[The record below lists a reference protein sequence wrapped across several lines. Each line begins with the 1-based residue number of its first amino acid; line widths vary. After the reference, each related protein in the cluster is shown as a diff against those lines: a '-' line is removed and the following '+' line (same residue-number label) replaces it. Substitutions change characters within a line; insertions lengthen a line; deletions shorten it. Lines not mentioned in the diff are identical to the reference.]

1 MIESSTTTPL
11 YNGIRRRYFGYGLA
25 GLTTIV
31 GCSFV
36 TQWLQLKNPAAMVT
50 TLLAG
55 LAVFWLGSLGLR
67 KVISAPE
74 QILSQLTALARNRQV
89 TSRSLV
95 PIPEAW
101 PAAAGWNQL
110 LEHIQTGR
118 LSPEME
124 SRLNDALSG
133 SGVGDM
139 SLVLNSLADGVAVTR
154 PDGTIL
160 RSNRSFEALMNID
173 DDLAADVDIFS
184 LLLQQVTD
192 GSPPAQLEE
201 KRMARQRFELN
212 RTRIDSDGV
221 LRISCTPTENS
232 RGDICSFVWTVRDI
246 TQFRLAEAMRTEFVT
261 TATHE
266 LRTPLANIRAYAET
280 LQSADDISLD
290 QQKEFVNV
298 INAESAR
305 LARFVDELLNLSQMD
320 AGSITLKQY
329 ETQFER
335 LLQESI
341 ENARPQIVKKKQ
353 TLETRIPAKLPLM
366 TIDKDKI
373 AACLVNLLG
382 NASKYTPDEGVIRLV
397 VEESGDELRI
407 RIEDSGFG
415 ISEEELP
422 RVFSRFFRSDD
433 PRVRKESGSGIGLS
447 YTHEIARLH
456 NGSLTVESELNKG
469 SQFTLRLPLQVS

>member
-1 MIESSTTTPL
+1 
-11 YNGIRRRYFGYGLA
+11 
-25 GLTTIV
+25 
-31 GCSFV
+31 
-36 TQWLQLKNPAAMVT
+36 
-50 TLLAG
+50 
-55 LAVFWLGSLGLR
+55 
-67 KVISAPE
+67 
-74 QILSQLTALARNRQV
+74 
-89 TSRSLV
+89 
-95 PIPEAW
+95 
-101 PAAAGWNQL
+101 
-110 LEHIQTGR
+110 
-118 LSPEME
+118 
-124 SRLNDALSG
+124 
-133 SGVGDM
+133 
-139 SLVLNSLADGVAVTR
+139 
-154 PDGTIL
+154 
-160 RSNRSFEALMNID
+160 
-173 DDLAADVDIFS
+173 
-184 LLLQQVTD
+184 
-192 GSPPAQLEE
+192 
-201 KRMARQRFELN
+201 MARQRLGLI

-366 TIDKDKI
+366 TID
-373 AACLVNLLG
+373 
-382 NASKYTPDEGVIRLV
+382 
-397 VEESGDELRI
+397 
-407 RIEDSGFG
+407 
-415 ISEEELP
+415 
-422 RVFSRFFRSDD
+422 
-433 PRVRKESGSGIGLS
+433 
-447 YTHEIARLH
+447 
-456 NGSLTVESELNKG
+456 
-469 SQFTLRLPLQVS
+469 